1 MATITGNNSNNNL
14 LGTADADLI
23 FGLDGNDILD
33 GAGGADVLIGG
44 LDNDTYIVD
53 NAGDIVVE
61 EAGEGTDTIA
71 TSISFVLAENVENL
85 ILTGTAAINGTG
97 NDADNTLT
105 GNGGNNILDGGE
117 GNDALIGG
125 AGNDTYIVDS
135 AYDTVTE
142 AAFQGTDTVKS
153 EVSFTLGVNIE
164 NLILTSTLNVDGTG
178 NDANNSLT
186 GNDSNNILSGGLGVD
201 TLNGAGG
208 QDTLYGGAGNDTLNG
223 GDGNDALYGGDG
235 TDTLNGGAG
244 NDYLEGGAGSDTYIF
259 SYGSGNDSLNNVIGE
274 TTGVANKDVVKLA
287 GVAKA
292 DVVLMRTAGTFD
304 LVIGLKTAGV
314 VKDTLTIVN
323 YFANA
328 ETNSY
333 DTNYITS
340 KIVFDDASVL
350 NNPYTTS
357 ITATGDAKNTA
368 WLGGA
373 NGNDVLTGLAPADY
387 LVGYGG
393 DDILNGGGGDD
404 SLYGD
409 AYGGGTP
416 WQGSV
421 QFNAVTFV
429 EGNDTLNGGDGND
442 SLVGAG
448 GNDTLNGDAG
458 NDNLDGGTGN
468 DNLNGGA
475 GDDTLYGRDGN
486 DSITGGAGNDYL
498 EGGAGADTYLFSKG
512 NGTDTVYN
520 YDTDNSIDTI
530 QFTNVATTDI
540 TAIYQD
546 FDTPNLIIEY
556 GAGNQVTVQYYFYGD
571 NNYKVDQ
578 FKFTDATWTL
588 ADIAQHHNGTAN
600 AENIYAL
607 DGIANTINGMAGDDS
622 LYGGTG
628 NDSLNGGAGNDSL
641 YGGAGS
647 DILTGGTGDDYLEG
661 GAGADTYVFGYGSG
675 NDTINNANGEDPST
689 FNQDVIKL
697 VGVTAANVVFQRSA
711 DNTGHLI
718 IGLKDPV
725 SGVVNDTLTVD
736 YYFTHAE
743 NVIWDAN
750 YAVSK
755 ILLDDG
761 SVLNPFTTIY
771 NITGDKQTAR
781 YLEGANANDI
791 LTSLAPADT
800 LVGYGGDDILN
811 GGGGNDVLYGD
822 DWNTPPGFDLTS
834 FVEGNDSLYGGSGN
848 DTLYGGGGN
857 DLLDGG
863 TGNDALYGGTGNDTY
878 IVNTAGDGVSENA
891 NEGIDQVNSSTSY
904 TLTANVENL
913 LLTGTA
919 YRGTG
924 NELDNQIIGNAS
936 INLLLGG
943 LGNDFLDGQAGA
955 DTLRGGAGSDIYVVD
970 NTGDVVTENANEGTD
985 TVQSS
990 ITWTLATNLENLTL
1004 TGNAAINGT
1013 GNSANNSLIG
1023 NSAANILNGGA
1034 GNDILEGKGGADSL
1048 IGGAGN
1054 DTYYVDNAGD
1064 TVTEGLNAGTDS
1076 VFSSISYTL
1085 STNLE
1090 NLTLTGTDAINGTG
1104 NNSNNILTGNS
1115 ANNILTGGAGNDTYF
1130 VDNTGDVINENVG
1143 EGTDTVNSSV
1153 SYTLAANVEN
1163 LTLVDASP
1171 LTKAYS
1177 NNFDGVETFASGV
1190 SGGLSGVVTTESVQG
1205 FVADGFAGNF
1215 LRNTAT
1221 GDPATATTL
1230 TLTNLAAH
1238 TAIDISF
1245 LLALIDSWDSTDG
1258 SGGPDYF
1265 NVSVDGVTVLQLTAA
1280 NASGSI
1286 TYTGSQLG
1294 AVTNYGWSGSWNDIA
1309 FDMANESAL
1318 TVAHTAS
1325 TATIQLFASGA
1336 GWQGGDDESWG
1347 IENLQVTLAPINP
1360 LNGTGNELA
1369 NTLIGNASNNILDGG
1384 LGADTLKGGKGDDT
1398 YVVDNLG
1405 DIITEN
1411 ANEGNDSV
1419 QSSVSYTLSN
1429 NVENLS
1435 LTGNAAINGTG
1446 NTLNNNLIGNA
1457 ANNVLDGGAGAD
1469 NLIGG
1474 LGNDV
1479 LKGAAGADTLTG
1491 GDGSDSFVFATVV
1504 GGADNVLDFLSSVD
1518 KVQLWDGA
1526 NGLKIGNSNG
1536 VIDNAVLSNSHGGF
1550 STGAELVIF
1559 TPNISGAIT
1568 TSTAAT
1574 DIGSASTA
1582 FAIGDT
1588 RVFAVDNGV
1597 DSALYLFKS
1606 AGADALVSST
1616 ELTLIGTLQGSAQT
1630 ALADYTFA

>member
-1 MATITGNNSNNNL
+1 
-14 LGTADADLI
+14 
-23 FGLDGNDILD
+23 
-33 GAGGADVLIGG
+33 
-44 LDNDTYIVD
+44 
-53 NAGDIVVE
+53 
-61 EAGEGTDTIA
+61 
-71 TSISFVLAENVENL
+71 
-85 ILTGTAAINGTG
+85 
-97 NDADNTLT
+97 
-105 GNGGNNILDGGE
+105 
-117 GNDALIGG
+117 
-125 AGNDTYIVDS
+125 
-135 AYDTVTE
+135 
-142 AAFQGTDTVKS
+142 
-153 EVSFTLGVNIE
+153 
-164 NLILTSTLNVDGTG
+164 
-178 NDANNSLT
+178 
-186 GNDSNNILSGGLGVD
+186 
-201 TLNGAGG
+201 
-208 QDTLYGGAGNDTLNG
+208 
-223 GDGNDALYGGDG
+223 
-235 TDTLNGGAG
+235 
-244 NDYLEGGAGSDTYIF
+244 
-259 SYGSGNDSLNNVIGE
+259 
-274 TTGVANKDVVKLA
+274 
-287 GVAKA
+287 
-292 DVVLMRTAGTFD
+292 MRTAGTFD
-304 LVIGLKTAGV
+304 LVIGLKTVGV
-314 VKDTLTIVN
+314 VKDTLTITN

-350 NNPYTTS
+350 NPFTTS
-357 ITATGDAKNTA
+357 ITAIGDATSA
-368 WLGGA
+368 YWLDGA
-373 NGNDVLTGLAPADY
+373 NGNDV
-387 LVGYGG
+387 
-393 DDILNGGGGDD
+393 
-404 SLYGD
+404 
-409 AYGGGTP
+409 
-416 WQGSV
+416 
-421 QFNAVTFV
+421 
-429 EGNDTLNGGDGND
+429 
-442 SLVGAG
+442 
-448 GNDTLNGDAG
+448 
-458 NDNLDGGTGN
+458 
-468 DNLNGGA
+468 
-475 GDDTLYGRDGN
+475 
-486 DSITGGAGNDYL
+486 
-498 EGGAGADTYLFSKG
+498 
-512 NGTDTVYN
+512 
-520 YDTDNSIDTI
+520 
-530 QFTNVATTDI
+530 
-540 TAIYQD
+540 
-546 FDTPNLIIEY
+546 
-556 GAGNQVTVQYYFYGD
+556 
-571 NNYKVDQ
+571 
-578 FKFTDATWTL
+578 
-588 ADIAQHHNGTAN
+588 
-600 AENIYAL
+600 
-607 DGIANTINGMAGDDS
+607 
-622 LYGGTG
+622 
-628 NDSLNGGAGNDSL
+628 
-641 YGGAGS
+641 
-647 DILTGGTGDDYLEG
+647 
-661 GAGADTYVFGYGSG
+661 
-675 NDTINNANGEDPST
+675 
-689 FNQDVIKL
+689 
-697 VGVTAANVVFQRSA
+697 
-711 DNTGHLI
+711 
-718 IGLKDPV
+718 
-725 SGVVNDTLTVD
+725 
-736 YYFTHAE
+736 
-743 NVIWDAN
+743 
-750 YAVSK
+750 
-755 ILLDDG
+755 
-761 SVLNPFTTIY
+761 
-771 NITGDKQTAR
+771 
-781 YLEGANANDI
+781 

-811 GGGGNDVLYGD
+811 GGGGNDTLYGD
-822 DWNTPPGFDLTS
+822 DYRADPGFDLVT
-834 FVEGNDSLYGGSGN
+834 FVKGNDSLYGGSGN

-936 INLLLGG
+936 INLLIGG

-955 DTLRGGAGSDIYVVD
+955 DTLQGGAGNDTYVVD
-970 NTGDVVTENANEGTD
+970 NSGDVVTENANEGID

-1034 GNDILEGKGGADSL
+1034 GNDILDGKGGADSL

-1104 NNSNNILTGNS
+1104 NSGNNILTGNS

-1190 SGGLSGVVTTESVQG
+1190 SGKLSGVVTTENVQG
-1205 FVADGFAGNF
+1205 FVADGFSGNF

-1258 SGGPDYF
+1258 GGPAPDYF

-1280 NASGSI
+1280 LGSGSI
-1286 TYTGSQLG
+1286 TYAGGQLG
-1294 AVTNYGWSGSWNDIA
+1294 GVYNYGFNNDYNDIA
-1309 FDMANESAL
+1309 FDMANEPAL
-1318 TVAHTAS
+1318 TVAHSAS
-1325 TATIQLFASGA
+1325 TATIKFFASGA
-1336 GWQGGDDESWG
+1336 GWEGGDNESWG
-1347 IENLQVTLAPINP
+1347 IENLQVTLAPPNP
-1360 LNGTGNELA
+1360 IYGTGNELA
-1369 NTLIGNASNNILDGG
+1369 NTLIGNTSNNILDGG

-1419 QSSVSYTLSN
+1419 QSSVSYTLSS
-1429 NVENLS
+1429 NVENLN
-1435 LTGNAAINGTG
+1435 LTGTAAINGTG
-1446 NTLNNNLIGNA
+1446 NTLNNNLIGNS

-1479 LKGAAGADTLTG
+1479 LNGAVGADTLTG

-1504 GGADNVLDFLSSVD
+1504 GGADIVLDFLSSVD

-1536 VIDNAVLSNSHGGF
+1536 IIDNALLSNNHGGF

-1582 FAIGDT
+1582 FAMGDT

-1616 ELTLIGTLQGSAQT
+1616 ELTLIGTLQGTAQT